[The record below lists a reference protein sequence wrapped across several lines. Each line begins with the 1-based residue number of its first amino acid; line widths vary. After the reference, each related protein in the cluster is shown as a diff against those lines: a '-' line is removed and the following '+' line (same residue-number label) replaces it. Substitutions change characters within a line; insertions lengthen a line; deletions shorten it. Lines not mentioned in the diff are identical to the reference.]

1 MSILRSGILYTPRD
15 KWELVQLL
23 ATKYPADRKKFERM
37 EKKRLYAVFYRI
49 RGGLSH

>member
-1 MSILRSGILYTPRD
+1 MYTTRLKAFYIPSSR
-15 KWELVQLL
+15 WELVQLL
-23 ATKYPADRKKFERM
+23 ALKYPHDKRKFERM